1 MKYLL
6 LLIPFYTLGQCVNY
20 GSVFT
25 YTECLEGEEQPYEAT
40 CNYGISWYTSIEFIV
55 PVGSTSTVFMFEDSG
70 LYYSHL
76 SPSSSD
82 LWILWS
88 VSTDCE
94 ANDIVYTNGGW
105 CSFNESVI
113 IDDPDCCYNDPFI
126 VELDLAP
133 GVYYL
138 HIPYNPLSG
147 GSEFAGCYTV
157 SVFSPGLLDLGVYEL
172 IRNNPILRQ
181 RFDAA
186 GRMTTK

>member
-6 LLIPFYTLGQCVNY
+6 LLIPFYTFGQCVPY
-20 GSVFT
+20 GSAFT

-76 SPSSSD
+76 PPSSSD

-126 VELDLAP
+126 VELSLPP

-138 HIPYNPLSG
+138 HLPYNPLSG

-157 SVFSPGLLDLGVYEL
+157 SVFSPGLLDLSIPTYYYEMKKSY
-172 IRNNPILRQ
+172 Q
-181 RFDAA
+181 RFDAL
-186 GRMTTK
+186 GRRW